1 MIRRQVSIAVT
12 AVLLAF
18 GSLLGTARP
27 TLAAPGLTL
36 ECYGWPSE
44 TIAHWNSAFIESEY
58 GRGVHVTR
66 VQFQWEFTTV
76 FGSGSEYS
84 YAWARIEGDNARAG
98 TPFFFTAQATAA
110 ALLSDNRVLYSPTVV
125 CRDTGGNA

>member
-1 MIRRQVSIAVT
+1 MVRRRVLIALT
-12 AVLLAF
+12 AILLTF
-18 GSLLGTARP
+18 GSLLGTTRN
-27 TLAAPGLTL
+27 TLAAAGLTL

-58 GRGVHVTR
+58 GRGVYVAR
-66 VQFQWEFTTV
+66 VQYRWELSTV
-76 FGSGSEYS
+76 FGGGSAYS
-84 YAWARIEGDNARAG
+84 YAWARIEGDNARAA

-110 ALLSDNRVLYSPTVV
+110 ALLSDNRVLYSSPVV